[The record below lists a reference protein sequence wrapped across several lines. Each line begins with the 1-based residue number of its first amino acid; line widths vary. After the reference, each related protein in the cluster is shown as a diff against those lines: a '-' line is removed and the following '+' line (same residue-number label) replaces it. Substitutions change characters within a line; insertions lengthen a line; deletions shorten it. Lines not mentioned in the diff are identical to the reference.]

1 MDLSSLP
8 PLRDVIN
15 QNDLRAE
22 KKFGQNFLLD
32 LNLTDKIVRQA
43 GDLSNH
49 HVIEIGPGPGGLT
62 RSILKA
68 NPKKLTA
75 IEFDPRAVKAL
86 SDLQEAAQGK
96 LDIIEGDA
104 LNVDLKTISDT
115 PRIIIANLPYNI
127 ATPLLISWL
136 EEISADISFAD
147 QMILMFQK
155 EVAQRIAASVNDKPY
170 GRLSVLANWLCDTKK
185 VFDVPRNAFTPAPKV
200 TSSIVR
206 LVPVQRL
213 GEQPYFDNVEKVT
226 AAAFG
231 QRRKMIRSSLKN
243 YQEYFDE
250 VGLDETMRAENI
262 VGSDFIKLAC
272 LFRNERIVKN

>member
-8 PLRDVIN
+8 PLRDIIHEH
-15 QNDLRAE
+15 DLRAE

-68 NPKKLTA
+68 APKKLTA

-86 SDLQEAAQGK
+86 SSLQEAAQGK
-96 LDIIEGDA
+96 LEIIEGDA
-104 LNVDLKTISDT
+104 LAFDLKTISDA
-115 PRIIIANLPYNI
+115 PRIIIANLPYNV
-127 ATPLLISWL
+127 ATPLLIGWL
-136 EEISADISFAD
+136 EQISADKGFVD

-155 EVAQRIAASVNDKPY
+155 EVAQRIAAHVNEKPY

-185 VFDVPRNAFTPAPKV
+185 LFDVPRHAFTPAPKV
-200 TSSIVR
+200 TSSIVKLTPKKR
-206 LVPVQRL
+206 DSVQPNFNDV
-213 GEQPYFDNVEKVT
+213 EQVT

-243 YQEYFDE
+243 YQQFFDE
-250 VGLDETMRAENI
+250 VGLDETIRAENI
-262 VGSDFIKLAC
+262 AGDDFIKLAR
-272 LFRNERIVKN
+272 LIKN